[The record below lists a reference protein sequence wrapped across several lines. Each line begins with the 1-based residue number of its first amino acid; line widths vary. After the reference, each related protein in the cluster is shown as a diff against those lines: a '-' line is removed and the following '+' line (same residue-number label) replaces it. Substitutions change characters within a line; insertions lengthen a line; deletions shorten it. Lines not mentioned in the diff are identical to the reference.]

1 MSKEKTYSIEEM
13 QTQIRQLK
21 TTINLPGVPDDEKA
35 IYMAT
40 IQRIQSEIDARTGPV
55 STPPPPPV
63 QPQPIKTTTPPP
75 PPPPPL
81 YFTPP
86 VGGGAGG
93 GVDTAAPP
101 LKPSIIHA
109 GGQHPVNSK
118 QPMSA
123 TIQADHDA
131 DPYNPAVR
139 ITWADG
145 YTISVTETE
154 ARGRFVSTLRDTCG
168 LRLVQKGRYDAMWR
182 WSSPW
187 RAAGF
192 YQALTHFYG
201 APPTMAQLGINRPGE
216 ITRHI
221 FQLITTSALQP
232 QP

>member
-1 MSKEKTYSIEEM
+1 
-13 QTQIRQLK
+13 
-21 TTINLPGVPDDEKA
+21 
-35 IYMAT
+35 
-40 IQRIQSEIDARTGPV
+40 
-55 STPPPPPV
+55 
-63 QPQPIKTTTPPP
+63 
-75 PPPPPL
+75 
-81 YFTPP
+81 
-86 VGGGAGG
+86 
-93 GVDTAAPP
+93 
-101 LKPSIIHA
+101 
-109 GGQHPVNSK
+109 
-118 QPMSA
+118 MSA

-145 YTISVTETE
+145 YAITVTETE
-154 ARGRFVSTLRDTCG
+154 ARGRFVTTLRDTCA
-168 LRLVQKGRYDAMWR
+168 LRLVQKGRYEAMWR

-201 APPTMAQLGINRPGE
+201 TPPTLAQIGISRPSE

>member
-1 MSKEKTYSIEEM
+1 MPKQYSIEEM
-13 QTQIRQLK
+13 QKQIHQLE
-21 TTINLPGVPDDEKA
+21 TTINLPGVPNDEKQ
-35 IYMAT
+35 IYTAT
-40 IQRIQSEIDARTGPV
+40 IQRISAEIAARQAKPV
-55 STPPPPPV
+55 TPEPPK
-63 QPQPIKTTTPPP
+63 QTLQPIKTTTPPP
-75 PPPPPL
+75 PPPL
-81 YFTPP
+81 YVNPP

-109 GGQHPVNSK
+109 GGQHPVNTK

-145 YTISVTETE
+145 YTITVTETE
-154 ARGRFVSTLRDTCG
+154 ARGRFVTTLRDTCA
-168 LRLVQKGRYDAMWR
+168 LRLVKKGRYDAMWR

-192 YQALTHFYG
+192 YQALTYLIG
-201 APPTMAQLGINRPGE
+201 AAPTIHQLGIQRPNE
-216 ITRHI
+216 ITRTV
-221 FQLITTSALQP
+221 FQLIAETAACTPLTE
-232 QP
+232 